1 MHAHWGRPSTHAGYY
16 FLGFRSLG
24 TVLQNTDD
32 ELHMCTSQSI
42 VSGYLIC
49 LWLEST
55 PPVDSLPVM

>member
-32 ELHMCTSQSI
+32 ELHCVHLNPLCQAI
-42 VSGYLIC
+42 
-49 LWLEST
+49 
-55 PPVDSLPVM
+55 